1 MDFIFQGRRV
11 VDSEGG
17 EQTSDLYH
25 ENTMLQ
31 TENDKLRTRIKS
43 LNETIERLTTRNSEI
58 LADKAVLELGNAAGD
73 PSSQEV
79 AKLIQGYV
87 KELEELRWVLV
98 RKVNSTM
105 SVVQIRRIYSECS
118 KYLHRK

>member
-1 MDFIFQGRRV
+1 MYPWINLCFQGRRV

-17 EQTSDLYH
+17 EQNSDLYH

-43 LNETIERLTTRNSEI
+43 LNETVDRLTTRNSEI

-73 PSSQEV
+73 PASDEV

-87 KELEELRWVLV
+87 KELEELR
-98 RKVNSTM
+98 
-105 SVVQIRRIYSECS
+105 
-118 KYLHRK
+118 